1 MRWNEQPRD
10 FANAL
15 ASVVLPIPGTSSK
28 STCPSQSSATINR
41 SITSSLPTIT
51 RPTFWR
57 IERAASCTWRI
68 SSVCVMG
75 SALSFTAR
83 RSLVF
88 LAQCHTLELYAQK
101 EMNFTHHRNQR
112 FVQIQAGIVPDGVTP
127 VGGAWGEVL
136 LSLKK
141 LGFIAL
147 LTREKNNNPAMSTRP
162 TAIINTLY
170 AGSLRQKYISLA
182 RGSLGGIAA
191 GRMRCSGRTCI
202 WCRLPP
208 GVEDSF
214 PSGD

>member
-1 MRWNEQPRD
+1 

-41 SITSSLPTIT
+41 SIISSLPTIT

-88 LAQCHTLELYAQK
+88 LAQYHTLELYAQK
-101 EMNFTHHRNQR
+101 EMNFTHHQNQR
-112 FVQIQAGIVPDGVTP
+112 FVQKQGGIVLVDRCDP
-127 VGGAWGEVL
+127 WL
-136 LSLKK
+136 LQ
-141 LGFIAL
+141 AL
-147 LTREKNNNPAMSTRP
+147 W
-162 TAIINTLY
+162 
-170 AGSLRQKYISLA
+170 
-182 RGSLGGIAA
+182 RGLPLS
-191 GRMRCSGRTCI
+191 
-202 WCRLPP
+202 CRLIRTL
-208 GVEDSF
+208 EWWYSRIRC
-214 PSGD
+214 